1 MLRAVP
7 EMAEVI
13 LGETPLGLGIAAA
26 AVVAILGARTAKPL
40 VKRGIVGYLAVAGG
54 ARGMISRTG
63 ERARELVAEAG
74 EQMQDLYAEAKHEYE
89 AERATAQAD
98 RAASAARPA

>member
-7 EMAEVI
+7 EMAEAV

-40 VKRGIVGYLAVAGG
+40 LKRGIVGYLAVAGG
-54 ARGMISRTG
+54 ARAVVTRTG

-98 RAASAARPA
+98 RSAQPA

>member
-7 EMAEVI
+7 EMAEAV

-26 AVVAILGARTAKPL
+26 AVVAILGAKTAKPL

-54 ARGMISRTG
+54 AREMMTRTG
-63 ERARELVAEAG
+63 ERARELAAEAG
-74 EQMQDLYAEAKHEYE
+74 EQMQDLYAEAKQEYE
-89 AERATAQAD
+89 AERA
-98 RAASAARPA
+98 AARG